1 LQVDDSALLDNDG
14 AGYTPRL
21 TETISRGKARRKSVQ
36 HCFPAAISCGR
47 GCWRPAAP
55 GCAAL
60 AIANRLRLV
69 TTSENPYLVGL
80 RLIGKKV
87 VVIGGGAV
95 AQRRLP
101 LLMASGADVHVITRA
116 ATRAV
121 EATAM
126 AGQVTL
132 SLRDY
137 RDGDLTGAWY
147 AIAATDDPEVNTAV
161 VAEADRRRIFCVR
174 ADIAVEGT
182 AVTPASFDY
191 AGLSVGVLAGGEHRR
206 SASIRSAI
214 REALQQG
221 FIAAESA
228 DVVRGGVALVG
239 GGPGD
244 PELITVRGR
253 RLLARA
259 DVVVADRLAPPELL
273 AELPPHVEVIDAAKI
288 PYGRAMAQDAINS
301 VMIERARAG
310 RFVVRLKGGD
320 PFVFAR
326 GYEEVLACV
335 DAGIPVTV
343 VPGVTSAI
351 AVPASV
357 GVPVTHRAVNHEFVV
372 VSGHVAP
379 GHPES
384 LVNWDAL
391 AAMSGTIV
399 LLMAVERIE
408 LFTEALL
415 KGGRTGDTPVLVVQ
429 HGTTAAEHT
438 LRATL
443 ADAPEKIRSEGIRP
457 PAIIVIG
464 AVAAF
469 GT

>member
-1 LQVDDSALLDNDG
+1 MRWCASSL
-14 AGYTPRL
+14 TP
-21 TETISRGKARRKSVQ
+21 
-36 HCFPAAISCGR
+36 PAAVDTKLDS
-47 GCWRPAAP
+47 
-55 GCAAL
+55 
-60 AIANRLRLV
+60 V
-69 TTSENPYLVGL
+69 TENPYLVGL
-80 RLIGKKV
+80 RLAGKKV
-87 VVIGGGAV
+87 VVVGGGTV

-101 LLMASGADVHVITRA
+101 LLIANGAEVHVISRT

-121 EATAM
+121 EAM
-126 AGQVTL
+126 NGITL
-132 SLRDY
+132 SLREY
-137 RDGDLTGAWY
+137 RDGDLDGAWY
-147 AIAATDDPEVNTAV
+147 AIAATDDAQVNAAV
-161 VAEADRRRIFCVR
+161 VAEAERHRIFCVR

-182 AVTPASFDY
+182 AVTPASFSY
-191 AGLSVGVLAGGEHRR
+191 SGLSVGVLAGGEHRR
-206 SASIRSAI
+206 SAAIRSAI
-214 REALQQG
+214 REALQKG
-221 FIAAESA
+221 VITLENSEDPEGS
-228 DVVRGGVALVG
+228 DVVRGGVALIG

-253 RLLARA
+253 RLLAQA

-288 PYGRAMAQDAINS
+288 PYGRAMAQDAIND
-301 VMIERARAG
+301 VMIERARSG
-310 RFVVRLKGGD
+310 KFVVRLKGGD

-351 AVPASV
+351 AVPALA
-357 GVPVTHRAVNHEFVV
+357 GVPVTHRAINHEFVV
-372 VSGHVAP
+372 VSGHIAP

-384 LVNWDAL
+384 LVNWNAL

-408 LFTEALL
+408 LFVDVLL
-415 KGGRTGDTPVLVVQ
+415 KGGRPADTPVLVVQ
-429 HGTTAAEHT
+429 HGTTAAQHT

-443 ADAPEKIRSEGIRP
+443 ADTPEKIRADGIRP

-464 AVAAF
+464 PVAAF
-469 GT
+469 GV

>member
-1 LQVDDSALLDNDG
+1 
-14 AGYTPRL
+14 
-21 TETISRGKARRKSVQ
+21 
-36 HCFPAAISCGR
+36 
-47 GCWRPAAP
+47 
-55 GCAAL
+55 
-60 AIANRLRLV
+60 V
-69 TTSENPYLVGL
+69 TTPESPYLVGL
-80 RLIGKKV
+80 RLAGKKV
-87 VVIGGGAV
+87 VVVGGGNV

-101 LLMASGADVHVITRA
+101 LLIASGADVHVIARS
-116 ATRAV
+116 ATPAV

-126 AGQVTL
+126 ASRITL
-132 SLRDY
+132 SLREY
-137 RDGDLTGAWY
+137 RDGDLAGAWY
-147 AIAATDDPEVNTAV
+147 AIAATDDAQMNAAV
-161 VAEADRRRIFCVR
+161 VAEADRYRIFCVR
-174 ADIAVEGT
+174 ADIAVEGS

-206 SASIRSAI
+206 SAAIRSAI
-214 REALQQG
+214 REALQRG
-221 FIAAESA
+221 AITLESSVSA
-228 DVVRGGVALVG
+228 DVVRGGVALIG

-253 RLLARA
+253 RLLAQA

-288 PYGRAMAQDAINS
+288 PYGRAMAQDAIND

-335 DAGIPVTV
+335 KAGIPVTV

-351 AVPASV
+351 AVPASA
-357 GVPVTHRAVNHEFVV
+357 GVPVTHRGLNHEFVV
-372 VSGHVAP
+372 VSGHLAP
-379 GHPES
+379 EHPES

-408 LFTEALL
+408 LFADVLL
-415 KGGRTGDTPVLVVQ
+415 KGGRPADTPVLVVQ
-429 HGTTAAEHT
+429 QGTTSAEHT

-443 ADAPEKIRSEGIRP
+443 ADVAEKIRSEGIRP
-457 PAIIVIG
+457 PAIVVIG
-464 AVAAF
+464 TVAAF
-469 GT
+469 GA

>member
-1 LQVDDSALLDNDG
+1 MTESA
-14 AGYTPRL
+14 Y
-21 TETISRGKARRKSVQ
+21 
-36 HCFPAAISCGR
+36 
-47 GCWRPAAP
+47 
-55 GCAAL
+55 L
-60 AIANRLRLV
+60 A
-69 TTSENPYLVGL
+69 GL
-80 RLIGKKV
+80 RLTGKKV
-87 VVIGGGAV
+87 VVVGGGTV

-101 LLMASGADVHVITRA
+101 LLIASGADVHVISRS
-116 ATRAV
+116 ATRSV
-121 EATAM
+121 EAMT
-126 AGQVTL
+126 GITL
-132 SLRDY
+132 ALREY
-137 RDGDLTGAWY
+137 RGGDLDGAWY
-147 AIAATDDPEVNTAV
+147 AIAATDDAQVNEAV
-161 VAEADRRRIFCVR
+161 VAEAESRRIFCVR

-191 AGLSVGVLAGGEHRR
+191 AGLSVGVLAGGDHRR
-206 SASIRSAI
+206 SAAIRSAI
-214 REALQQG
+214 REALQTG
-221 FIAAESA
+221 LITPDSPVSS
-228 DVVRGGVALVG
+228 DVVKGGVALVG

-253 RLLARA
+253 RLLAQA

-288 PYGRAMAQDAINS
+288 PYGRAMAQDAIND

-310 RFVVRLKGGD
+310 HFVVRLKGGD

-335 DAGIPVTV
+335 EAGIPVTV

-351 AVPASV
+351 GVPALA
-357 GVPVTHRAVNHEFVV
+357 GVPVTHRAINHEFVV
-372 VSGHVAP
+372 VSGHLPP

-408 LFTEALL
+408 LFAEALL
-415 KGGRTGDTPVLVVQ
+415 KGGRPADTPVLVVQ
-429 HGTTAAEHT
+429 HGTTAAQHT

-443 ADAPEKIRSEGIRP
+443 ADTPEKIRAEGIRP

-469 GT
+469 GL

>member
-1 LQVDDSALLDNDG
+1 M
-14 AGYTPRL
+14 
-21 TETISRGKARRKSVQ
+21 TENAY
-36 HCFPAAISCGR
+36 
-47 GCWRPAAP
+47 
-55 GCAAL
+55 L
-60 AIANRLRLV
+60 A
-69 TTSENPYLVGL
+69 GL
-80 RLIGKKV
+80 RLTGKKV
-87 VVIGGGAV
+87 VVVGGGSV

-101 LLMASGADVHVITRA
+101 LLVASGADVHVITRS
-116 ATRAV
+116 ATPAV
-121 EATAM
+121 EAM
-126 AGQVTL
+126 SRIQL
-132 SLRDY
+132 SLREY
-137 RDGDLTGAWY
+137 RDGDLDGAWY
-147 AIAATDDPEVNTAV
+147 AIAATDDAQVNAAV

-174 ADIAVEGT
+174 ADIAVEGS
-182 AVTPASFDY
+182 AVTPATFDY

-206 SASIRSAI
+206 SAAIRSAI
-214 REALQQG
+214 REALQSG
-221 FIAAESA
+221 LITAESD
-228 DVVRGGVALVG
+228 DVIHGGVALVG

-253 RLLARA
+253 RLLAQA

-288 PYGRAMAQDAINS
+288 PYGRAMAQDAINA
-301 VMIERARAG
+301 VMIERAKAG
-310 RFVVRLKGGD
+310 QFVVRLKGGD

-326 GYEEVLACV
+326 GYEEVLACA

-372 VSGHVAP
+372 VSGHIAP
-379 GHPES
+379 GEPES

-391 AAMSGTIV
+391 AALSGTIV

-408 LFTEALL
+408 LFTEALR
-415 KGGRTGDTPVLVVQ
+415 KGGRPADTPVLVVQ
-429 HGTTAAEHT
+429 HGTTAAERT

-443 ADAPEKIRSEGIRP
+443 ADAPEKIRAEGIRP

>member
-1 LQVDDSALLDNDG
+1 M
-14 AGYTPRL
+14 
-21 TETISRGKARRKSVQ
+21 TENA
-36 HCFPAAISCGR
+36 
-47 GCWRPAAP
+47 
-55 GCAAL
+55 
-60 AIANRLRLV
+60 
-69 TTSENPYLVGL
+69 YLVGL
-80 RLIGKKV
+80 RLTGKKV
-87 VVIGGGAV
+87 VVVGGGTV

-101 LLMASGADVHVITRA
+101 LLIASGADIHVITRA

-121 EATAM
+121 EAMT
-126 AGQVTL
+126 GITL
-132 SLRDY
+132 ALRDY
-137 RDGDLTGAWY
+137 HEGDLDGAWY
-147 AIAATDDPEVNTAV
+147 AIAATDDPDVNAAV

-206 SASIRSAI
+206 SAAIRSAI
-214 REALQQG
+214 HEALQQG
-221 FIAAESA
+221 IITVGSA
-228 DVVRGGVALVG
+228 DVVHGGVALVG

-253 RLLARA
+253 RLLAHA
-259 DVVVADRLAPPELL
+259 DVVVADRLAPPQLL
-273 AELPPHVEVIDAAKI
+273 AELGPHVEVIDAAKI
-288 PYGRAMAQDAINS
+288 PYGRAMAQDAINA

-310 RFVVRLKGGD
+310 KFVVRLKGGD

-326 GYEEVLACV
+326 GYEEVLACA

-343 VPGVTSAI
+343 VPGVTSATG
-351 AVPASV
+351 VPALA

-372 VSGHVAP
+372 VSGHIAP

-391 AAMSGTIV
+391 AALSGTIV

-408 LFTEALL
+408 LFTEVLI
-415 KGGRTGDTPVLVVQ
+415 KGGRRADTPVLVVQ
-429 HGTTAAEHT
+429 SGTTAAERT

-443 ADAPEKIRSEGIRP
+443 ADAPEKIRAEGIQP
-457 PAIIVIG
+457 PAIVVIG

-469 GT
+469 GG